1 MTEAAPLNA
10 TVYEKIFAYCERGM
24 DPSFWAEPLNAVSNI
39 AFVLTGLAGLW
50 FIGRIAAER
59 RSLYA
64 WTLALLAL
72 LIAIGSFLWHTV
84 AERWAGAMDVIP
96 IMIFMLLAVY
106 ALGRKVMGW
115 PILAAFAGVGAFLVA
130 GWAIAQIPCEGA
142 ACSSKGYGAAWLTLA
157 LSGGVLHRAVRPDQA
172 AAGRMLLYAAAVFT
186 VSLTLRSLDKPTCD
200 WFVWNGSP
208 LGTHYWWHMLN
219 AVTLYLVIRAFWLQE
234 ALSDHRRPSAAA
246 TLSAP
251 PSAPSAA

>member
-1 MTEAAPLNA
+1 MSELSDLDGSF
-10 TVYEKIFAYCERGM
+10 YEKIFAYCERGM
-24 DPSFWAEPLNAVSNI
+24 DPSFWAEPLNAVSNA
-39 AFVLTGLAGLW
+39 AFVATGLAGLW
-50 FIGRIAAER
+50 FIGQISPER

-72 LIAIGSFLWHTV
+72 LIAIGSFLWHTM

-96 IMIFMLLAVY
+96 IMIFMLVAVY
-106 ALGRKVMGW
+106 TLGRKVMGW
-115 PILAAFAGVGAFLVA
+115 PILLAFAGVGAFLAA
-130 GWAIAQIPCEGA
+130 GAGIGAIPCDGP
-142 ACSSKGYGAAWLTLA
+142 ACSSKGYAAAWLTLA
-157 LSGGVLHRAVRPDQA
+157 LSGGALFRAERADQA

-234 ALSDHRRPSAAA
+234 ALAAERAETA
-246 TLSAP
+246 TPGSPRAAP
-251 PSAPSAA
+251 AE